1 MNWLWK
7 DLKKSSC
14 QGKDKMESN
23 FKVLW
28 TKTAQNDLDEIIEYI
43 AIDSIDRALAIFA
56 KIKEACETLN
66 LYPSRCRIV
75 PELLD
80 IDIRSYRELIV
91 KPYRIVIRIQGNYVY
106 IIGVFDIRRDLESIL
121 INRIVR

>member
-1 MNWLWK
+1 ME
-7 DLKKSSC
+7 KS
-14 QGKDKMESN
+14 

-28 TKTAQNDLDEIIEYI
+28 TKTAQSDLDEIIEYI

-66 LYPSRCRIV
+66 LHPFRCRIM

-80 IDIRSYRELIV
+80 IDIHSYRELII
-91 KPYRIVIRIQGNYVY
+91 KP
-106 IIGVFDIRRDLESIL
+106 
-121 INRIVR
+121 